1 MSINKNISVWRG
13 NSSPPTDFH
22 LWELPDGTIKSFVD
36 NKWQV
41 IISPEILDKIKNNIL
56 DLGIFNSSGE
66 AEAYAAKSEI
76 CRNTNA
82 LLLLYK
88 VGNAN
93 GIIIQQVGEN
103 NTYQK
108 LIWKNTQYS
117 RLIPVNSEPK
127 AWTQTNMDTLKWNSD
142 ENKYDFYYLDKK
154 VSGHTDSIPNADS
167 SKNGLLNISNTDI
180 LSQVNS
186 DGDQDIQLQING
198 VAKSKVRIQGLDI
211 STKSLINNS
220 LNSLIVTSEDKST
233 KIVYT
238 IKGKTNSD
246 TFTTPYTIDVPKDTS
261 IKTVELADTNAT
273 VDINGNIIPG
283 SPLGE
288 TALSIV
294 YILVDQSYKI
304 VNINLSKFIEEAEF
318 KDGLQVTDHKV
329 SVKLDTSTEPYIS
342 VSSDGI
348 KLSGIKDTVDK
359 MSSIYNGNPELV
371 TPTLS
376 GNWKIYKNDGVTEVT
391 GLSFPIEQGYKA
403 QYTGTW
409 KWNTT
414 SGKKDPISTSGSWG
428 TTLPASGVNSS
439 TYTSPV
445 YTSSA
450 TISQTIYAP
459 KYGLMVSGS
468 NVVPASGNDSKSAST
483 SCSFSTKVFYGVNT
497 NSSAS
502 GDVTSMLN
510 TLASTL
516 GGKARTINN
525 VIADTSN
532 YYWYSYPKSL
542 GVLTS
547 IIQNGAAPIL
557 EDFNKYEVSYTS
569 NSGATF
575 DYYLYVSKNKGAFS
589 NVSLKFE

>member
-1 MSINKNISVWRG
+1 
-13 NSSPPTDFH
+13 
-22 LWELPDGTIKSFVD
+22 
-36 NKWQV
+36 
-41 IISPEILDKIKNNIL
+41 
-56 DLGIFNSSGE
+56 
-66 AEAYAAKSEI
+66 
-76 CRNTNA
+76 
-82 LLLLYK
+82 
-88 VGNAN
+88 
-93 GIIIQQVGEN
+93 
-103 NTYQK
+103 
-108 LIWKNTQYS
+108 
-117 RLIPVNSEPK
+117 
-127 AWTQTNMDTLKWNSD
+127 
-142 ENKYDFYYLDKK
+142 
-154 VSGHTDSIPNADS
+154 
-167 SKNGLLNISNTDI
+167 
-180 LSQVNS
+180 
-186 DGDQDIQLQING
+186 
-198 VAKSKVRIQGLDI
+198 
-211 STKSLINNS
+211 
-220 LNSLIVTSEDKST
+220 
-233 KIVYT
+233 
-238 IKGKTNSD
+238 
-246 TFTTPYTIDVPKDTS
+246 
-261 IKTVELADTNAT
+261 
-273 VDINGNIIPG
+273 
-283 SPLGE
+283 
-288 TALSIV
+288 
-294 YILVDQSYKI
+294 
-304 VNINLSKFIEEAEF
+304 
-318 KDGLQVTDHKV
+318 
-329 SVKLDTSTEPYIS
+329 
-342 VSSDGI
+342 
-348 KLSGIKDTVDK
+348 

-409 KWNTT
+409 KWNTV

-497 NSSAS
+497 NNSAS
-502 GDVTSMLN
+502 GDVTTILN
-510 TLASTL
+510 TLTSTL
-516 GGKARTINN
+516 GGKARTVNN
-525 VIADTSN
+525 VTADTSN

-575 DYYLYVSKNKGAFS
+575 DYYLYISKNKGAFS